1 MYNRHC
7 RHIASTRRP
16 KTYMRSVV
24 RHTTLHARGHT
35 TQGAVLRKS
44 QPARAPRG
52 TVANARPL
60 AGHAQR
66 TQPPHSKHTTVPHV
80 HALCHAP
87 HGSGTSVPSVR
98 RVAGRGL
105 QGHVRAGHK
114 ARVMRYQG
122 RLHSNTKRTAL
133 PPAASTALHGIGDCT
148 CLGRKCVRQLSRGVT
163 RQMRAPPP
171 PRAHVGP
178 IASALQQQTATALHT
193 RNCSMHY
200 AHTYRMWPALSGYDG
215 VGPRGTTRPHCLLRH
230 VPVASAHTTGCGP
243 ATSTVSR
250 PRPTTALGSMP
261 EPRKCRLQAERG
273 LAAPDLAAACH
284 RDVGGGTVWVQ
295 PVSWYPGRPA
305 RACTS
310 MHDTQRCGAS
320 TCMRCAGERAV
331 RAACAGAHVRGVVR
345 GRFTPLGLATAAHPP
360 ESLTARR
367 RPQDLV

>member
-1 MYNRHC
+1 MHNRHC

-122 RLHSNTKRTAL
+122 RLHSSTKRTAL

-163 RQMRAPPP
+163 RA
-171 PRAHVGP
+171 
-178 IASALQQQTATALHT
+178 
-193 RNCSMHY
+193 
-200 AHTYRMWPALSGYDG
+200 D
-215 VGPRGTTRPHCLLRH
+215 
-230 VPVASAHTTGCGP
+230 
-243 ATSTVSR
+243 
-250 PRPTTALGSMP
+250 
-261 EPRKCRLQAERG
+261 
-273 LAAPDLAAACH
+273 AC
-284 RDVGGGTVWVQ
+284 
-295 PVSWYPGRPA
+295 
-305 RACTS
+305 
-310 MHDTQRCGAS
+310 
-320 TCMRCAGERAV
+320 
-331 RAACAGAHVRGVVR
+331 
-345 GRFTPLGLATAAHPP
+345 ATAA
-360 ESLTARR
+360 TCAC
-367 RPQDLV
+367 RPHSVRPAAANRNRAAHTQLQHALRAYVPDVACAERV